1 VHGIGGSLIKTNMLR
16 KQLRWLYRYVWL
28 PFVSVVWFSFPIQL
42 LILNVRKNHLLH
54 ILWLLLIGITTDYVG
69 SMIGLSYLF
78 LEPEYIN
85 RVNIWSLFILGI
97 TLGGFTMSYHITCY
111 ILDSHRF
118 GFLGHL
124 RYPFFKYCIN
134 NSFFPLTFLII
145 YLWEFVVF
153 GRESAM
159 ATENEIWWN
168 VFGFLG
174 GFFLMC
180 GFFFFYFFLTNKDIF
195 KILKKAS
202 EGLNVSLRKT
212 KIAKINI
219 KERYDVARKEKI
231 RVDYYF
237 ASPIH
242 YKRVTEVIGIDK
254 AALMKVFNQNH
265 FNAVIIQSTIFI
277 VVMTL
282 GYFEENPYFQIP
294 AGASLVL
301 LLTLV
306 VMFVGAFTFWLKNWV
321 ITALIVFLLG
331 FNYITK
337 LDWFN
342 QAYEVYGIDYE
353 TDEKPEYS
361 TKTVREN
368 VNDENFKNDYQET
381 LIILNNWRAKFPKKE
396 PPKIVFICASG
407 GGQRASVWTMRTLQH
422 VDSTLGGQL
431 MNHTILMTGASGGI
445 VGAAY
450 FRELYLRQQQGEKI
464 DIYANEYFENI
475 ARDNLN
481 AIAFSWVVN
490 DIFFRFQKFNYKG
503 RTYFKDR
510 GYAFE
515 QQLNENTAGV
525 LDKAL
530 CEYKEP
536 EMLAQIPMM
545 ILSPTIVNDGRKLYI
560 SPQKM
565 SYMCTPSLF
574 QTRFLN
580 QKTKG
585 IEFLRFFKNQDSQNL
600 RFLSALRMSATFPY
614 VAPNVKLPSQPEM
627 QIMDAGISD
636 NFGVEA
642 AARFIF
648 VFKDW
653 IQKNTSG
660 VIIVSIR
667 DTQKNKPIEKRIQ
680 PSLFQRLF
688 TPLEGIYMN
697 QEYMQDI
704 NNDNLIEY
712 VQGCLGKTKI
722 HRVEFEYVPI
732 SKNLDEIHQK
742 LENPDKIDPNQKI
755 IIERAVLSW
764 HLTKKEKQSIHRTI
778 FELRN
783 HSSLR
788 YLASLLN
795 IPIS

>member
-1 VHGIGGSLIKTNMLR
+1 M
-16 KQLRWLYRYVWL
+16 
-28 PFVSVVWFSFPIQL
+28 
-42 LILNVRKNHLLH
+42 
-54 ILWLLLIGITTDYVG
+54 
-69 SMIGLSYLF
+69 MGLSYLF

-85 RVNIWSLFILGI
+85 RTNVWSLLIVGV

-111 ILDSHRF
+111 ILDAHRF

-124 RYPFFKYCIN
+124 KYPFFKFCIN
-134 NSFFPLTFLII
+134 NSFFPLTFLVI

-153 GRESAM
+153 ERESALESE
-159 ATENEIWWN
+159 TEIWWN
-168 VFGFLG
+168 AAGLLG
-174 GFFLMC
+174 GFLLMC
-180 GFFFFYFFLTNKDIF
+180 GFFFFYFFLTNLDIF
-195 KILKKAS
+195 KMVKKVG
-202 EGLNVSLRKT
+202 EGLNVQIRKT
-212 KIAKINI
+212 KIARINI
-219 KERYDVARKEKI
+219 KERYDTARRDKI
-231 RVDYYF
+231 RIDYYF
-237 ASPIH
+237 AHPFSFR
-242 YKRVTEVIGIDK
+242 KVREVIGIDK
-254 AALMKVFNQNH
+254 TTLMKVFNQNH

-277 VVMTL
+277 VVMIL

-301 LLTLV
+301 LLTLL
-306 VMFVGAFTFWLKNWV
+306 VMFIGAFTFWLKNWV
-321 ITALIVFLLG
+321 ITAIIVFILLL
-331 FNYITK
+331 NHITK
-337 LDWFN
+337 REWFN
-342 QAYEVYGIDYE
+342 QAYEVYGINYD
-353 TDEKPEYS
+353 TIRPEYS
-361 TKTVREN
+361 TQAVRDA
-368 VNDENFKNDYQET
+368 VNDDNFKQDYQET
-381 LIILNNWRAKFPKKE
+381 LKILDNWRAKFPKKE
-396 PPKIVFICASG
+396 PPKMVFICTSG
-407 GGQRASVWTMRTLQH
+407 GGQRASVWTMRTLQY
-422 VDSTLGGQL
+422 VDSTLGGGL
-431 MNHTILMTGASGGI
+431 MNHTILITGASGGI

-450 FRELYLRQQQGEKI
+450 FRELYLRSQKGERI

-490 DIFFRFQKFNYKG
+490 DIFFRFQKFTYQN

-515 QQLNENTAGV
+515 QQLNENTDGV
-525 LDKAL
+525 MDKAL
-530 CEYKEP
+530 IDYKEA
-536 EMLAQIPMM
+536 EFSGLIPMM
-545 ILSPTIVNDGRKLYI
+545 VLSPTIVNDGRKLII
-560 SPQKM
+560 SPQNM
-565 SYMCTPSLF
+565 SYMCTPSIF

-585 IEFLRFFKNQDSQNL
+585 IEFLRFFKEQDSKNL

-614 VAPNVKLPSQPEM
+614 VAPNVKLPSEPEM

-642 AARFIF
+642 TARFIY

-667 DTQKNKPIEKRIQ
+667 DTQKNKPIEKQIH

-704 NNDNLIEY
+704 NNDNLLEY
-712 VQGCLGKTKI
+712 VQGSLGKTKI

-732 SKNLDEIHQK
+732 SKNIDEIHK
-742 LENPDKIDPNQKI
+742 ALENPQQYPRPEKI

-783 HSSLR
+783 QSAVR
-788 YLASLLN
+788 YLASLLG
-795 IPIS
+795 IAIL

>member
-1 VHGIGGSLIKTNMLR
+1 MQAIRLKREIL
-16 KQLRWLYRYVWL
+16 WLYRHIWL
-28 PFVSVVWFSFPIQL
+28 PFVSVFWFSFPWQL
-42 LILNVRKNHLLH
+42 LLLNIRKNHLL
-54 ILWLLLIGITTDYVG
+54 ILLWLLLIGIVTDAVG
-69 SMIGLSYLF
+69 SMMGLSYLF

-85 RVNIWSLFILGI
+85 RTNAWSLFIVGI
-97 TLGGFTMSYHITCY
+97 TLGGFTMSYHISCY
-111 ILDSHRF
+111 ILDAHRF

-124 RYPFFKYCIN
+124 KYPFFKFCIN
-134 NSFFPLTFLII
+134 NSFFPLVFLIT

-153 GRESAM
+153 ERESALEEE
-159 ATENEIWWN
+159 TSIWLN
-168 VFGFLG
+168 VAGLLG
-174 GFFLMC
+174 GFLLMC
-180 GFFFFYFFLTNKDIF
+180 GFFFFYFYITNLDIF
-195 KILKKAS
+195 KVVKKVS
-202 EGLNVSLRKT
+202 EGLNVQIRKT
-212 KIAKINI
+212 KIARINI
-219 KERYDVARKEKI
+219 KERYDAARRDKI

-237 ASPIH
+237 AH
-242 YKRVTEVIGIDK
+242 LFAFRKVVDVIGIDK
-254 AALMKVFNQNH
+254 TTLMRVFSQNH
-265 FNAVIIQSTIFI
+265 FNAVVIQSTIF
-277 VVMTL
+277 VAVMIL

-301 LLTLV
+301 LLTLL

-321 ITALIVFLLG
+321 ITSMIVFLLLL
-331 FNYITK
+331 NQITK
-337 LDWFN
+337 KEWFN
-342 QAYEVYGIDYE
+342 QAYEVYGINYD
-353 TDEKPEYS
+353 TIRPEYS
-361 TKTVREN
+361 IQAVRDV

-381 LIILNNWRAKFPKKE
+381 LIALENWRAKFPKKE
-396 PPKIVFICASG
+396 PPKMVFICTSG
-407 GGQRASVWTMRTLQH
+407 GGQRASVWTMRTLQY
-422 VDSTLGGQL
+422 VDSTLGGNL
-431 MNHTILMTGASGGI
+431 MNHTILITGASGGI

-450 FRELYLRQQQGEKI
+450 FRELYLRRQQGEKI

-481 AIAFSWVVN
+481 AITFSWVVN
-490 DIFFRFQKFNYKG
+490 DIFFRFQKFRYKN
-503 RTYFKDR
+503 REYFKDR

-515 QQLNENTAGV
+515 QQLNENTDGV
-525 LDKAL
+525 MDKAL

-536 EMLAQIPMM
+536 EMLGTIPMM
-545 ILSPTIVNDGRKLYI
+545 ILSPTIVNDGRKLII

-565 SYMCTPSLF
+565 SYMCTPSIF

-614 VAPNVKLPSQPEM
+614 VAPNVKLPSEPEM

-636 NFGVEA
+636 NFGVET
-642 AARFIF
+642 AARFIY

-667 DTQKNKPIEKRIQ
+667 DTQKNKPIEKQIQ

-697 QEYMQDI
+697 HEYMQDI
-704 NNDNLIEY
+704 NNDNLLEY
-712 VQGCLGKTKI
+712 VQGSLGKTKM

-732 SKNLDEIHQK
+732 SKNLDEIHK
-742 LENPDKIDPNQKI
+742 ALENPELYQKPQKI

-764 HLTKKEKQSIHRTI
+764 HLTKKEKQSLHRTI

-783 HSSLR
+783 QSSLR
-788 YLASLLN
+788 YLAALLG
-795 IPIS
+795 IQIS

>member
-1 VHGIGGSLIKTNMLR
+1 M
-16 KQLRWLYRYVWL
+16 
-28 PFVSVVWFSFPIQL
+28 
-42 LILNVRKNHLLH
+42 
-54 ILWLLLIGITTDYVG
+54 
-69 SMIGLSYLF
+69 GLSYLF

-85 RVNIWSLFILGI
+85 RTNVWSLLIVGV

-111 ILDSHRF
+111 ILDAHRF

-124 RYPFFKYCIN
+124 KYPFFKFCIN
-134 NSFFPLTFLII
+134 NSFFPLTFLVI

-153 GRESAM
+153 ERESALESE
-159 ATENEIWWN
+159 TEIWWN
-168 VFGFLG
+168 AAGLLG
-174 GFFLMC
+174 GFLLMC
-180 GFFFFYFFLTNKDIF
+180 GFFFFYFFLTNLDIF
-195 KILKKAS
+195 KMVKKVG
-202 EGLNVSLRKT
+202 EGLNVQIRKT
-212 KIAKINI
+212 KIARINI
-219 KERYDVARKEKI
+219 KERYDTARRDKI
-231 RVDYYF
+231 RIDYYF
-237 ASPIH
+237 AHPFSFR
-242 YKRVTEVIGIDK
+242 KVREVIGIDK
-254 AALMKVFNQNH
+254 TTLMKVFNQNH

-277 VVMTL
+277 VVMIL

-301 LLTLV
+301 LLTLL
-306 VMFVGAFTFWLKNWV
+306 VMFIGAFTFWLKNWV
-321 ITALIVFLLG
+321 ITAIIVFILLL
-331 FNYITK
+331 NHITK
-337 LDWFN
+337 REWFN
-342 QAYEVYGIDYE
+342 QAYEVYGINYD
-353 TDEKPEYS
+353 TIRPEYS
-361 TKTVREN
+361 TQAVRDA
-368 VNDENFKNDYQET
+368 VNDDNFKQDYQET
-381 LIILNNWRAKFPKKE
+381 LKILDNWRAKFPKKE
-396 PPKIVFICASG
+396 PPKMVFICTSG
-407 GGQRASVWTMRTLQH
+407 GGQRASVWTMRTLQY
-422 VDSTLGGQL
+422 VDSTLGGGL
-431 MNHTILMTGASGGI
+431 MNHTILITGASGGI

-450 FRELYLRQQQGEKI
+450 FRELYLRSQKGERI

-490 DIFFRFQKFNYKG
+490 DIFFRFQKFTYQN

-515 QQLNENTAGV
+515 QQLNENTDGV
-525 LDKAL
+525 MDKAL
-530 CEYKEP
+530 IDYKEA
-536 EMLAQIPMM
+536 EFSGLIPMM
-545 ILSPTIVNDGRKLYI
+545 VLSPTIVNDGRKLII
-560 SPQKM
+560 SPQNM
-565 SYMCTPSLF
+565 SYMCTPSIF

-585 IEFLRFFKNQDSQNL
+585 IEFLRFFKEQDSKNL

-614 VAPNVKLPSQPEM
+614 VAPNVKLPSEPEM

-642 AARFIF
+642 TARFIY

-667 DTQKNKPIEKRIQ
+667 DTQKNKPIEKQIH

-704 NNDNLIEY
+704 NNDNLLEY
-712 VQGCLGKTKI
+712 VQGSLGKTKI

-732 SKNLDEIHQK
+732 SKNIDEIHK
-742 LENPDKIDPNQKI
+742 ALENPQQYPRPEKI

-783 HSSLR
+783 QSAVR
-788 YLASLLN
+788 YLASLLG
-795 IPIS
+795 IAIL

>member
-1 VHGIGGSLIKTNMLR
+1 MVRKIIKSKSKWQTHFIEPFLS
-16 KQLRWLYRYVWL
+16 YVWY
-28 PFVSVVWFSFPIQL
+28 SFPVQL
-42 LILNVRKNHLLH
+42 LILNLRKNHLLV
-54 ILWLLLIGITTDYVG
+54 LSWLLLIGIVTDYVG
-69 SMIGLSYLF
+69 SMVGLSYLF

-85 RVNIWSLFILGI
+85 RFNGWSMLILGI

-111 ILDSHRF
+111 LWDGHRF

-124 RYPFFKYCIN
+124 KYPFLKFCLN
-134 NSFFPLTFLII
+134 NSFFPLLFLIV
-145 YLWEFVVF
+145 YVWEFVF
-153 GRESAM
+153 FSRESALE
-159 ATENEIWWN
+159 AESDIWFN
-168 VFGFLG
+168 VLAFLG

-180 GFFFFYFFLTNKDIF
+180 GFFFFYFYLTNLDIF
-195 KILKKAS
+195 RVVNRVT
-202 EGLNVSLRKT
+202 EGLNVGLRKVRVVRM
-212 KIAKINI
+212 NI
-219 KERYDVARKEKI
+219 KERYDSARRDKI

-237 ASPIH
+237 ESPFS
-242 YKRVTEVIGIDK
+242 YKRVQEVIGIDK
-254 AALMKVFNQNH
+254 QVLMKVFNQNH
-265 FNAVIIQSTIFI
+265 LNSVIIQSTIFL
-277 VVMTL
+277 VVMVL

-301 LLTLV
+301 LLNLGI
-306 VMFVGAFTFWLKNWV
+306 MFIGAFTFWFKRWV
-321 ITALIVFLLG
+321 ITALIVFILLL
-331 FNYITK
+331 NYFSK
-337 LDWFN
+337 MEWFN
-342 QAYEVYGIDYE
+342 QAYEVYGIDYD
-353 TDEKPEYS
+353 TPEKPEYS
-361 TKTVREN
+361 TQALREA
-368 VNDENFKNDYQET
+368 VNDENFKKDYEET
-381 LIILNNWRAKFPKKE
+381 LLILNNWRAKFPKKE
-396 PPKIVFICASG
+396 KPKMVIICVSG
-407 GGQRASVWTMRTLQH
+407 GGQRASAWTMRTLQY

-431 MNHTILMTGASGGI
+431 MNHTILITGASGGL

-450 FRELYLRQQQGEKI
+450 FRELYLRQQLGEKI
-464 DIYANEYFENI
+464 DIYANEYYENI
-475 ARDNLN
+475 TRDNLN

-490 DIFFRFQKFNYKG
+490 DVFFRFQKFNYKG
-503 RTYFKDR
+503 RTYYKDR

-515 QQLNENTAGV
+515 QQLNENTDGI

-536 EMLAQIPMM
+536 EMLAIIPMM

-560 SPQKM
+560 SPQNI
-565 SYMCTPSLF
+565 SYMCTASVF
-574 QTRFLN
+574 QKRFLN

-585 IEFLRFFKNQDSQNL
+585 VEFLRFFKNQDSPNL

-614 VAPNVKLPSQPEM
+614 VAPNVKLPSVPEM

-642 AARFIF
+642 AARFLY

-660 VIIVSIR
+660 VILVSIR

-680 PSLFQRLF
+680 QSLFQRLF

-704 NNDNLIEY
+704 NNDNLIEFI
-712 VQGCLGKTKI
+712 QGSMPKTQI

-732 SKNLDEIHQK
+732 SKNLDEIHK
-742 LENPDKIDPNQKI
+742 ALENPEKYQMPPKV

-778 FELRN
+778 YELRN
-783 HSSLR
+783 YNSIR
-788 YLASLLN
+788 YLASLLG
-795 IPIS
+795 ITL

>member
-1 VHGIGGSLIKTNMLR
+1 MKMLR
-16 KQLRWLYRYVWL
+16 REIRWLYRYIWL
-28 PFVSVVWFSFPIQL
+28 PLVSMFWFSLPWQ
-42 LILNVRKNHLLH
+42 LILLNIRKNHLL
-54 ILWLLLIGITTDYVG
+54 ILLWLLLIGIVTDAVG
-69 SMIGLSYLF
+69 SMMGLSYLF

-85 RVNIWSLFILGI
+85 RTNVWSLFIVGI

-111 ILDSHRF
+111 ILDAHRF

-124 RYPFFKYCIN
+124 KYPFFKFCIN
-134 NSFFPLTFLII
+134 NSFFPFLFLLI

-153 GRESAM
+153 ERESALEVE
-159 ATENEIWWN
+159 TEIWWN
-168 VFGFLG
+168 VAGLLG
-174 GFFLMC
+174 GFLLMC
-180 GFFFFYFFLTNKDIF
+180 GFFFFYFFITNLDIF
-195 KILKKAS
+195 KVAKKVS
-202 EGLNVSLRKT
+202 EGLNVQIRKT
-212 KIAKINI
+212 KIARINI
-219 KERYDVARKEKI
+219 KERYDAARRDKI
-231 RVDYYF
+231 RIDYYF
-237 ASPIH
+237 AHPFSFR
-242 YKRVTEVIGIDK
+242 KVTEVIGIDK
-254 AALMKVFNQNH
+254 TTLMKVFNQNH

-277 VVMTL
+277 AVMIL

-321 ITALIVFLLG
+321 ITAMVVFVLLL
-331 FNYITK
+331 NHITK
-337 LDWFN
+337 KEWFN
-342 QAYEVYGIDYE
+342 QAYEVYGINYD
-353 TDEKPEYS
+353 TVRPEYS
-361 TKTVREN
+361 TQAVREA
-368 VNDENFKNDYQET
+368 VNDENFKHDYQET
-381 LIILNNWRAKFPKKE
+381 LLALENWRAKFPKKE
-396 PPKIVFICASG
+396 PPKIVFICTSG
-407 GGQRASVWTMRTLQH
+407 GGQRASVWTMRTLQY
-422 VDSTLGGQL
+422 VDSTLGGGL
-431 MNHTILMTGASGGI
+431 MNHTILITGASGGL

-450 FRELYLRQQQGEKI
+450 FRELYLRSQQGERI

-481 AIAFSWVVN
+481 AITFSWVVN
-490 DIFFRFQKFNYKG
+490 DIFFRFQKFKYKN
-503 RTYFKDR
+503 RNYFKDR

-515 QQLNENTAGV
+515 QQLNENTDGV
-525 LDKAL
+525 MDKAL
-530 CEYKEP
+530 CDYKEP
-536 EMLAQIPMM
+536 EMLGIIPMM
-545 ILSPTIVNDGRKLYI
+545 VLSPTIVNDGRKLII

-565 SYMCTPSLF
+565 SYMCTPSIF

-585 IEFLRFFKNQDSQNL
+585 IEFLRFFKDQDSPNL

-614 VAPNVKLPSQPEM
+614 VAPNVKLPSDPEM

-642 AARFIF
+642 AARFMY

-660 VIIVSIR
+660 VIVVSIR
-667 DTQKNKPIEKRIQ
+667 DTQKNKPIEKQIH

-704 NNDNLIEY
+704 NNDNLLEY
-712 VQGCLGKTKI
+712 IQGCLGKTKI

-732 SKNLDEIHQK
+732 SKNLDEIHK
-742 LENPDKIDPNQKI
+742 ALENPDIYKKPEKI

-783 HSSLR
+783 QSAVR
-788 YLASLLN
+788 YLASLLG
-795 IPIS
+795 ISML